1 MKKKSKWRTVR
12 RSAYVLVALGLVL
25 PVLAFMAAY
34 IVQDVPKPGDL
45 KTNQVATVFAADGTT
60 VISTV
65 VPPDG
70 NRVEVSLDQ
79 VPPHV
84 RNAVLA
90 AEDRD
95 FYSNP
100 GFSISGF
107 ARAARDNVLG
117 RDSAGGGSTITQQYV
132 KKALVGSERSLTRKM
147 KELVISSKMAN
158 EWSKDDI
165 LAAYLNTI
173 YFGRGAYGH
182 RRSIQGLLR

>member
-79 VPPHV
+79 VPPA
-84 RNAVLA
+84 RSQ
-90 AEDRD
+90 RC
-95 FYSNP
+95 
-100 GFSISGF
+100 SG
-107 ARAARDNVLG
+107 R
-117 RDSAGGGSTITQQYV
+117 
-132 KKALVGSERSLTRKM
+132 
-147 KELVISSKMAN
+147 
-158 EWSKDDI
+158 
-165 LAAYLNTI
+165 
-173 YFGRGAYGH
+173 RGP
-182 RRSIQGLLR
+182 RFLLESGLLDLRFRTRSP